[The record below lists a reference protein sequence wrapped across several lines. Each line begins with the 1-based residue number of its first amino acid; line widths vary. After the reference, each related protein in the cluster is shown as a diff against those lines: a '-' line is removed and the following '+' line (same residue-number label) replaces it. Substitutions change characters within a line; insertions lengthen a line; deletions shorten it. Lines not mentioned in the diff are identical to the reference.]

1 MTEPEKLYKPMGE
14 IMLEWFKNNNKVV
27 YWRMKD
33 NAPEKVG
40 KLVYDQLSATD
51 DPKNK
56 AEFEELKRQAEA
68 KLALQT

>member
-51 DPKNK
+51 DPRLK